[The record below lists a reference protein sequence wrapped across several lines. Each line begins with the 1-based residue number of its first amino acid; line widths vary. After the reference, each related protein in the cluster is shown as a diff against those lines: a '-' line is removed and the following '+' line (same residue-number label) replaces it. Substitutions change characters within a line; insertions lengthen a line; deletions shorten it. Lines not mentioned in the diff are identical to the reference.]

1 MSTVDRSGADR
12 QEKPH
17 GVVVDGQLRRV
28 LGTPSLVLFGLA
40 YLVPL
45 TVFTTYG
52 LITQQTSGH
61 LATAYLVT
69 TVVMAF
75 TAVSYALN
83 VRAHPSAGSAY
94 TYVQRSFGAHAGFIT
109 GWALMLDYLL
119 LPMINYLL
127 IGIYVNAQFPWV
139 PAWLVVVL
147 AIALVTATT
156 IVGITVVDKA
166 NLVLVGAQL
175 VFAVV
180 FVALVVA
187 QLTGASQRP
196 GLLEPFV
203 SSDLAWP
210 AVFAGAAVL
219 ALSFLGFDAIS
230 TLSEEARDARRS
242 VPRAI
247 VITTALGG
255 VIFVVLSWASQT
267 ALPDWQSITD
277 PDSAGLQVMT
287 EAGGQL
293 LANFFLAAYI
303 AGCFASATA
312 SQVSVARIL
321 FAMGRDGVLPRGV
334 FGALSARFRT
344 PVGATL
350 VVAAV
355 SLLALVI
362 DLATLASVIS
372 FGALA
377 AFSLVN
383 LTVVKG
389 YVIDGRRRSPRD
401 IALYGVVPVIG
412 FVLTL
417 WLWTNLT
424 AETFVVGGAWA
435 LVGVAYLAVLTRGFR
450 RPPPQLAVDHTP

>member
-1 MSTVDRSGADR
+1 VSTVDRRSS
-12 QEKPH
+12 
-17 GVVVDGQLRRV
+17 GVVVDGVLRRV

-52 LITQQTSGH
+52 IVTTSTSGH
-61 LATAYLVT
+61 LATAYVVT

-94 TYVQRSFGAHAGFIT
+94 TFVQRTFGARAGFLT
-109 GWALMLDYLL
+109 GWVLMLDYLL
-119 LPMINYLL
+119 LPMINYLV
-127 IGIYVNAQFPWV
+127 IGLYVHAQFPAV
-139 PAWLVVVL
+139 PAWLVVVV
-147 AIALVTATT
+147 AIALVTTLT
-156 IVGITVVDKA
+156 VVGITVVDKA
-166 NLVLVGAQL
+166 NVVLVGVQL

-180 FVALVVA
+180 FVAVVVA
-187 QLTGASQRP
+187 QLGGADAPS
-196 GLLEPFV
+196 LTAPFV
-203 SSDLAWP
+203 SDELQWGT
-210 AVFAGAAVL
+210 VFSGAALL

-230 TLSEEARDARRS
+230 TLSEEAHEPRRT
-242 VPRAI
+242 VPLAI
-247 VITTALGG
+247 ILTTALGG
-255 VIFVVLSWASQT
+255 VIFIVLSWASQT
-267 ALPDWQSITD
+267 ALPDWTAITD

-287 EAGGQL
+287 EAGGRV
-293 LANFFLAAYI
+293 LASAFLAAYV
-303 AGCFASATA
+303 AGCVASATA

-321 FAMGRDGVLPRGV
+321 FAMGRDGVLPRRL
-334 FGALSARFRT
+334 FGSLSARFLT

-362 DLATLASVIS
+362 DLGTLASIIS

-383 LTVVKG
+383 LTVIKG
-389 YVIDGRRRSPRD
+389 YVVDGGRRSPRD
-401 IALYGVVPVIG
+401 LVLYAAVPAVG

-417 WLWTNLT
+417 WLWTELT
-424 AETFVVGGAWA
+424 ALTFQVGAAWA
-435 LVGVAYLAVLTRGFR
+435 LVGVVYLAVLTRGFR
-450 RPPPQLAVDHTP
+450 RPTPQLAVDHTP